1 MNGYGREHEMSGLE
15 DSVVA
20 AGLSGLAAL
29 FRNGSVTPVDVV
41 WIYLDRI
48 DRIDR
53 DLGSY
58 LHIRRQEAFDAAA
71 MSARR
76 WAEGRPLSDL
86 DGAPI
91 AIKANIAIA
100 GAPWHAG
107 IGRYRDRIADTD
119 ADCVAALHL
128 AGAIVIG
135 LTNMAEGA
143 FGGATVN
150 PWFGRTHNP
159 HRSEM
164 TAGGSSGGSAAAV
177 AAGLCAGALGTDTL
191 GSVRIPSSYC
201 GCVGYKP
208 AKDLI
213 STRGVVPLSPTLDHV
228 GTHGRSVRDCALLA
242 AGASG
247 VADGEIS
254 ASGSRRLGLLN
265 FAGRVEVEAGVARAL
280 DKAAQKAREG
290 GAVVEEFD
298 LPDYDFNRLR
308 REAFIVCEIE
318 GVREHGLSETDTE
331 GFSPEFSKMML
342 WAARQAESRIAE
354 AYARVA
360 AAGRDLAARLAE
372 VPALLLPTT
381 PQSAFADGAAP
392 PANQADFTTLAN
404 LCGLPA
410 IAIPAGFSADGLPLS
425 VQLMGCEAA
434 AVLAAAAGLEENQAG
449 FGSV

>member
-1 MNGYGREHEMSGLE
+1 MSRLE
-15 DSVVA
+15 DSIVA
-20 AGLSGLAAL
+20 AGVSGLAAL
-29 FRNGSVTPVDVV
+29 FRDGAVTPVDAV
-41 WIYLDRI
+41 WTYFDRI
-48 DRIDR
+48 DRLDR
-53 DLGSY
+53 NLGCY
-58 LHIRRQEAFDAAA
+58 LHIRRDEAMEDAAA
-71 MSARR
+71 SARR
-76 WAEGRPLSDL
+76 WAESRPLSEL
-86 DGAPI
+86 DGVPI
-91 AIKANIAIA
+91 AIKANIALA

-119 ADCVAALHL
+119 ADCVAALHR
-128 AGAIVIG
+128 AGAIVLG

-143 FGGATVN
+143 FGGTTVN

-159 HRSEM
+159 HNREL

-208 AKDLI
+208 ARGHI

-247 VADGEIS
+247 AGDGDIP
-254 ASGSRRLGLLN
+254 AWVNRRLSLLN
-265 FAGRVEVEAGVARAL
+265 FAGQVEVEAEVVRAL
-280 DKAAQKAREG
+280 DEAAETAGKG
-290 GAVVEEFD
+290 GAIIEEFG

-342 WAARQAESRIAE
+342 WAARQPESRIAE

-404 LCGLPA
+404 LSGLPA

-434 AVLAAAAGLEENQAG
+434 AVLAAAAVLEDNQAV